1 MFYFIF
7 QFQMQF
13 ILFTLLEFLLKSI
26 MLSKRLLKGS
36 NEMQSQLKPFGDSS
50 TVIIY
55 QSALSNH
62 KHIHF
67 QSCSRTHGS

>member
-1 MFYFIF
+1 MWFYDQMFYYIF

-36 NEMQSQLKPFGDSS
+36 NEMQKVS
-50 TVIIY
+50 
-55 QSALSNH
+55 
-62 KHIHF
+62 
-67 QSCSRTHGS
+67 